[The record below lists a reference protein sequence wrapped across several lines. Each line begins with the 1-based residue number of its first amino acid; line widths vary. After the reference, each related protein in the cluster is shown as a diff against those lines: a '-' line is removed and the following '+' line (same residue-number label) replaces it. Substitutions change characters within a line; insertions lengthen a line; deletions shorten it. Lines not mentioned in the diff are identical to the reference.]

1 MKTLRKYFITGLVVV
16 VPVFLTV
23 YVSVVLF
30 RFADNILGRFLN
42 VYFKNNLGFYIPGL
56 GILIF
61 LLLILLAGFL
71 ANRYIGKM
79 IFSLID
85 KLFFSLPLIR
95 NIYPTFKQMISFIL
109 AQKELGFRKVV
120 SVEYPSKGIWSLG
133 FLTNEEFKQFS
144 QTSNK
149 AMVSI
154 FMPTSPGPF
163 TGFVIFV
170 AKEDLHFP
178 NIAIADAL
186 KIIMSGGVF
195 KPQSG
200 NT

>member
-95 NIYPTFKQMISFIL
+95 NIYPTFK
-109 AQKELGFRKVV
+109 
-120 SVEYPSKGIWSLG
+120 
-133 FLTNEEFKQFS
+133 
-144 QTSNK
+144 
-149 AMVSI
+149 
-154 FMPTSPGPF
+154 
-163 TGFVIFV
+163 
-170 AKEDLHFP
+170 
-178 NIAIADAL
+178 
-186 KIIMSGGVF
+186 
-195 KPQSG
+195 
-200 NT
+200 